1 MILKGGH
8 RGARG
13 YEPENTLLSFQKAL
27 DLKVDIIELDV
38 HCSKDKKLVVIHDE
52 SVDRTTD
59 KVGLVKSFTLEDL
72 KKLKLDKNQQIPT
85 LQEVLDLVN
94 KKVMVNIEIK
104 DIDAVNE
111 VCKLIE
117 HYVDNK
123 GWSYNQFLVSS
134 FSHNLLLVTKRN
146 NNKILTASLIENVH
160 SNYFNLVD
168 ILKPYSINISYKN
181 VTKELIMEAHKRKM
195 KVFVWTV
202 NDSKDVEQMKQ
213 LGVDGIFSDYPDRI

>member
-1 MILKGGH
+1 MVLKGGH

-59 KVGLVKSFTLEDL
+59 KVGLVKSFTLEEL
-72 KKLKLDKNQQIPT
+72 KKLDAGKKEKIPT
-85 LQEVLDLVN
+85 LQEVIDLAN
-94 KKVMVNIEIK
+94 KKVIINIEIK
-104 DIDAVNE
+104 DVDAVSA
-111 VCKLIE
+111 VCDLIKF
-117 HYVDNK
+117 YVNKK
-123 GWSYNQFLVSS
+123 GWSYDHFLVSS
-134 FSHNLLLVTKRN
+134 FNHNLLFVIKKKDK
-146 NNKILTASLIENVH
+146 KIKIASLIENIP
-160 SNYFNLVD
+160 SNYFNLID

-181 VTKELIMEAHKRKM
+181 VTKEFVFDVHERKM

-202 NDSKDVEQMKQ
+202 NDLEYIEKMKQ
-213 LGVDGIFSDYPDRI
+213 LNVDGIFSDYPDRI